1 MLILVVDEHG
11 VFAFKCKRESP
22 ILIHPYSPTSFLI
35 TLQRMRSP
43 ARDSHIV
50 RTARRMEP
58 AELKLQPL
66 RMLRLD
72 AGLRARAKE
81 RLEPGI
87 AEGANHWD
95 NCIV

>member
-1 MLILVVDEHG
+1 MIVLVVDEYG
-11 VFAFKCKRESP
+11 IVALKREREPP

-72 AGLRARAKE
+72 AGLRAREKE